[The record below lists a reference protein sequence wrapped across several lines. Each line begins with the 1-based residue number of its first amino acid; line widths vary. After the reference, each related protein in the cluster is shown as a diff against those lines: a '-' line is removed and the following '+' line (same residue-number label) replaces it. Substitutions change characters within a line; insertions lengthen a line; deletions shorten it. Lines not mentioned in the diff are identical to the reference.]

1 MIQDYHFY
9 IMLFTEWKLNTS
21 LFEKIHQIAAE
32 LFFCFNF
39 IFVYHKSEIFETNLI
54 ICDWNLLRKLNQQ
67 FSELYQILDGE
78 SSYQCEGE
86 GAEVR
91 GEQKEEHDPTQCD
104 DSPATP
110 SSKLFYHDLP
120 QILRQAKD

>member
-1 MIQDYHFY
+1 MRKSIKLQQSYYFVFILFSLIIIQNSFLKTILY
-9 IMLFTEWKLNTS
+9 
-21 LFEKIHQIAAE
+21 A
-32 LFFCFNF
+32 C
-39 IFVYHKSEIFETNLI
+39 NLI

-91 GEQKEEHDPTQCD
+91 GEQKEEHDLTQCD
-104 DSPATP
+104 DSPNYP
-110 SSKLFYHDLP
+110 FLQIILP
-120 QILRQAKD
+120 